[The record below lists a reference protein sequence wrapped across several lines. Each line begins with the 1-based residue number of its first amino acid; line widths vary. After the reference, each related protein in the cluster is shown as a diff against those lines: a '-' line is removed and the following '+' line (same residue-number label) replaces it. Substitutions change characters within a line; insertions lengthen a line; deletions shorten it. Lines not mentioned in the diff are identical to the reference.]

1 MVEGPGATKNAR
13 NARKLVGCR
22 LASIEGIDSV
32 PVGARL
38 AEVLCLGKEV
48 WLIFASEA
56 AAATGDDSDDVVDL
70 CGGSDDDSV
79 IDLCGSDD
87 APTPPPKQE
96 HAVRV
101 HFGMSG
107 SLKVDAKTPG
117 YGARALRCAFDG
129 GRTLDVFNVGEYGG
143 VHAARDVEKVRE
155 KVFTR
160 TSLDVCSEAFDPAA
174 AAARLARETSTVAVA
189 VMNQGVS
196 PGTGNIIKNE
206 ALHRARVAPDRKV
219 GDLSEDEVKAVV
231 RELRSYAR
239 AWLQGRRPPFLVY
252 DKAAC
257 GDCGGTV
264 SVSKGAATAGR
275 VTFHCAACCA
285 QTTSPR
291 PQKRNAFDVLAQPPP
306 KRPRTEPA
314 PVRMRGHSCKKP
326 LEKVKRVKKTNE
338 NEGRLFWSCG
348 RRDCKAEFKWAD
360 ESFPKCG
367 CKKTS
372 ILRICKKT
380 GPNAGRWFHAC
391 GQRKCSFFE
400 WATREKLD
408 AALGDQLRPLL

>member
-22 LASIEGIDSV
+22 LASIEGIDGV

-56 AAATGDDSDDVVDL
+56 AAATGGDSDDDVVDL

-87 APTPPPKQE
+87 ASTPRTCE
-96 HAVRV
+96 HAVRL

-129 GRTLDVFNVGEYGG
+129 GRTLEVFNVGEYGG
-143 VHAARDVEKVRE
+143 VHAARDVERVRE

-160 TSLDVCSEAFDPAA
+160 RSLDVCSDSFDPAA
-174 AAARLARETSTVAVA
+174 AAARLARETGTVAVA

-219 GDLSEDEVKAVV
+219 GDLSDDEIKAVV

-239 AWLQGRRPPFLVY
+239 AWLAGKRPPFLVY

-257 GDCGGTV
+257 GDCGGAV

-275 VTFHCAACCA
+275 VTFHCAACCSKDA
-285 QTTSPR
+285 SAPR

-306 KRPRTEPA
+306 KRPRAEPA

-326 LEKVKRVKKTNE
+326 LERLKRVKKKNANE
-338 NEGRLFWSCG
+338 CRLFWSCSGPASLRHRRDSPLTARSHAGG

-367 CKKTS
+367 CAKPS

-380 GPNAGRWFHAC
+380 GPNAGR
-391 GQRKCSFFE
+391 
-400 WATREKLD
+400 
-408 AALGDQLRPLL
+408 

>member
-22 LASIEGIDSV
+22 LASIEGIDGV

-48 WLIFASEA
+48 WLIFASEV
-56 AAATGDDSDDVVDL
+56 AATGNDSDDDVVDL

-87 APTPPPKQE
+87 ASTPRTCE
-96 HAVRV
+96 HAVRL

-129 GRTLDVFNVGEYGG
+129 GRTLEVFNVGEYGG
-143 VHAARDVEKVRE
+143 VHAARDVERVRE

-160 TSLDVCSEAFDPAA
+160 RSLDVCSDSFDPAA
-174 AAARLARETSTVAVA
+174 AAVRLARETSTIAVA

-219 GDLSEDEVKAVV
+219 GDLSDDEIKAVV

-239 AWLQGRRPPFLVY
+239 AWLAGKRPPFLVY

-257 GDCGGTV
+257 GDCGGSV
-264 SVSKGAATAGR
+264 AVSKGAATAGR

-285 QTTSPR
+285 QTTP

-306 KRPRTEPA
+306 KRARAEPA

-326 LEKVKRVKKTNE
+326 LERLKRVKKKNANE
-338 NEGRLFWSCG
+338 CRLFWSCLLPVS
-348 RRDCKAEFKWAD
+348 
-360 ESFPKCG
+360 SF
-367 CKKTS
+367 
-372 ILRICKKT
+372 
-380 GPNAGRWFHAC
+380 W
-391 GQRKCSFFE
+391 
-400 WATREKLD
+400 
-408 AALGDQLRPLL
+408 